1 MIRFLRRLKPFNS
14 IQFYIILMVVLAGM
28 IPAFFLTA
36 TLMNNYEKE
45 TVDADT
51 ATIINQANI
60 LAAQISREN
69 YITNVGSL
77 RLEEQMELISAYNET
92 RIMIVNSAYEVIYD
106 TYEFDLGKSV
116 ISESVFNALDGDV
129 YHTYDAQNEYIGV
142 VVPISDSQSGEI
154 NGALAVSVST
164 TNLTDTL
171 RHMWTTAIM
180 MVAVIL
186 VLVVMIAVFGTR
198 KLMKPFEK
206 MSDSID
212 QMEMDFAN
220 DKLNVLDYA
229 ETREVSEAFNKMLSR
244 MKTVDDSR
252 KDFVANVSH
261 ELKTPLASVKVLA
274 DSLVTQENVPIEMYQ
289 EFMIDI
295 TQEIDREN
303 NIINDL
309 LALVKNDQGQAALEI
324 KSININE
331 LVEQTLKRLKPIIDL
346 HKIELVYEKLRPITA
361 EIDEGKMTRVF
372 TNLVENAI
380 KYNRD
385 GGWIHVTLNSDQQ
398 YFYFKVEDSGIGIP
412 KESLDHVFERFYRV
426 DKSHSREIGGTG
438 LGLAIVRSTVLLHR
452 GAIRVDS
459 TEGKG
464 STFTMRIPLVHEETE

>member
-36 TLMNNYEKE
+36 TLMNNYEQE
-45 TVDADT
+45 TVEADT
-51 ATIINQANI
+51 ATVINQANI
-60 LAAQISREN
+60 LAAQISNEN
-69 YITNVGSL
+69 YITNVSSL

-116 ISESVFNALDGDV
+116 ISESVFNALDGMV

-164 TNLTDTL
+164 TNLTDTI

-180 MVAVIL
+180 MVAAIL
-186 VLVVMIAVFGTR
+186 VLVVMIALFGTR

-244 MKTVDDSR
+244 MKNVDDSR

-361 EIDEGKMTRVF
+361 EIDEGKMNRVF

>member
-1 MIRFLRRLKPFNS
+1 
-14 IQFYIILMVVLAGM
+14 
-28 IPAFFLTA
+28 
-36 TLMNNYEKE
+36 
-45 TVDADT
+45 
-51 ATIINQANI
+51 
-60 LAAQISREN
+60 
-69 YITNVGSL
+69 
-77 RLEEQMELISAYNET
+77 MELISAYNET

-116 ISESVFNALDGDV
+116 ISESVFNALDGMV

-164 TNLTDTL
+164 TNLTDTI

-180 MVAVIL
+180 MVAAIL
-186 VLVVMIAVFGTR
+186 VLVVMIALFGTR

-244 MKTVDDSR
+244 MKNVDDSR

>member
-36 TLMNNYEKE
+36 TLMNNYEQE
-45 TVDADT
+45 TVEADT
-51 ATIINQANI
+51 ATVINQANI
-60 LAAQISREN
+60 LAAQISNEN
-69 YITNVGSL
+69 YITNVSSL

-116 ISESVFNALDGDV
+116 ISESVFNALDGMV

-164 TNLTDTL
+164 TNLTDTI

-180 MVAVIL
+180 MVAAIL
-186 VLVVMIAVFGTR
+186 VLVVMIALFGTR

-220 DKLNVLDYA
+220 DKLSVLDYA

-244 MKTVDDSR
+244 MKNVDDSR

-324 KSININE
+324 KSINVNE

>member
-1 MIRFLRRLKPFNS
+1 
-14 IQFYIILMVVLAGM
+14 MVVLAGM

-36 TLMNNYEKE
+36 TLMNNYEEE

-51 ATIINQANI
+51 ATVINQANI
-60 LAAQISREN
+60 LAAQISKES

-92 RIMIVNSAYEVIYD
+92 RIMIVNSQYEVIYD
-106 TYEFDLGKSV
+106 TYEFDLGKTV
-116 ISESVFNALDGDV
+116 ISESVFNALDGEV
-129 YHTYDAQNEYIGV
+129 FHSYDAQNEYIGV
-142 VVPISDSQSGEI
+142 VVPITDQESGEI

-171 RHMWTTAIM
+171 RHLWTTAVMID
-180 MVAVIL
+180 AAIL
-186 VLVVMIAVFGTR
+186 LLVVMLAVFGTR

-274 DSLVTQENVPIEMYQ
+274 DSLVNQENVPLETYQ

-295 TQEIDREN
+295 THEIDREN

-309 LALVKNDQGQAALEI
+309 LALVKNDQGQAALDI
-324 KSININE
+324 KSRNINE

-346 HKIELVYEKLRPITA
+346 HNIELVYEKFRPVTA
-361 EIDEGKMTRVF
+361 EIDEGKMSRVF

-412 KESLDHVFERFYRV
+412 PEAVEHIFERFYRV

-464 STFTMRIPLVHEETE
+464 STFTMRIPLIHEEGE

>member
-1 MIRFLRRLKPFNS
+1 MIKFLRRLKPFNS

-36 TLMNNYEKE
+36 TLMKNYEKE
-45 TVDADT
+45 TVDANT
-51 ATIINQANI
+51 ATVINQANI
-60 LAAQISREN
+60 LAAQISKEN

-92 RIMIVNSAYEVIYD
+92 RIMIVNSSYEVIYD

-116 ISESVFNALDGDV
+116 ISESVFNALDGEV
-129 YHTYDAQNEYIGV
+129 YHTYDVQNEYIGV
-142 VVPISDSQSGEI
+142 VVPINDSQSGEI
-154 NGALAVSVST
+154 NGALAISVST

-171 RHMWTTAIM
+171 GHMWTTAIL
-180 MVAVIL
+180 MVAAIL
-186 VLVVMIAVFGTR
+186 VLVVTIAVFGTR

-229 ETREVSEAFNKMLSR
+229 ETRAVSEAFNKMLSR
-244 MKTVDDSR
+244 MKNVDDSR

-261 ELKTPLASVKVLA
+261 ELKTPLTSVKVLA
-274 DSLVTQENVPIEMYQ
+274 DSLVAQENVPVEMYQ

-324 KSININE
+324 KSINVNE

-346 HKIELVYEKLRPITA
+346 HNIDLVYEKLRPITA

-412 KESLDHVFERFYRV
+412 KEALDHVFERFYRV

-452 GAIRVDS
+452 GAIRADS

>member
-1 MIRFLRRLKPFNS
+1 MIKFLRRFKPFKS
-14 IQFYIILMVVLAGM
+14 IQFYIILMVVLSGM

-36 TLMNNYEKE
+36 TMMNNYEEE
-45 TVDADT
+45 TVEADT
-51 ATIINQANI
+51 ATIVNQANI
-60 LAAQISREN
+60 LAAQISKES
-69 YITNVGSL
+69 YISSLGSI

-106 TYEFDLGKSV
+106 TYEFDLGKTV
-116 ISESVFNALDGDV
+116 ISEAVFNALDGK
-129 YHTYDAQNEYIGV
+129 TYRNYDSENEYIGV
-142 VVPISDSQSGEI
+142 VVPITNSKNGEI

-164 TNLTDTL
+164 TDLTDTL
-171 RHMWTTAIM
+171 RHMWTTAVM
-180 MVAVIL
+180 MVSAILILVIL
-186 VLVVMIAVFGTR
+186 FAVFGTK

-220 DKLNVLDYA
+220 DQLNVLDYA

-274 DSLVTQENVPIEMYQ
+274 DSLVAQEDVPLEVYRD
-289 EFMIDI
+289 FMTDI

-309 LALVKNDQGQAALEI
+309 LALVKNDQGQAALDI
-324 KSININE
+324 KSVNVNE
-331 LVEQTLKRLKPIIDL
+331 VVEQTMKRLKPIIDL
-346 HKIELVYEKLRPITA
+346 HNIELIYEKLKPITA
-361 EIDEGKMTRVF
+361 EIDETKMTRVF
-372 TNLVENAI
+372 TNLIENAV

-385 GGWIHVTLNSDQQ
+385 SGWIRVTLNSDQQ

>member
-36 TLMNNYEKE
+36 TLMNNYEQE
-45 TVDADT
+45 TVEADT
-51 ATIINQANI
+51 ATVINQANI
-60 LAAQISREN
+60 LAAQISNEN
-69 YITNVGSL
+69 YITNVSSL

-116 ISESVFNALDGDV
+116 ISESVFNALDGMV

-164 TNLTDTL
+164 TNLTDTI

-180 MVAVIL
+180 MVAAIL
-186 VLVVMIAVFGTR
+186 VLVVMIALFGTR

-220 DKLNVLDYA
+220 DKLSVLDYA

-244 MKTVDDSR
+244 MKNVDDSR

>member
-116 ISESVFNALDGDV
+116 ISESVFNALDGAV

-324 KSININE
+324 KSMNINE

>member
-1 MIRFLRRLKPFNS
+1 
-14 IQFYIILMVVLAGM
+14 MVVLAGM

-36 TLMNNYEKE
+36 TLMNNYEEE

-51 ATIINQANI
+51 ATVINQANI
-60 LAAQISREN
+60 LAAQISKES

-92 RIMIVNSAYEVIYD
+92 RIMIVNSQYEVIYD
-106 TYEFDLGKSV
+106 TYEFDLGKTV

-129 YHTYDAQNEYIGV
+129 FHSYDAQNEYIGV
-142 VVPISDSQSGEI
+142 VVPITDQESGEI

-171 RHMWTTAIM
+171 RHLWTTAVMID
-180 MVAVIL
+180 AAIL
-186 VLVVMIAVFGTR
+186 LLVVMLAVFGTR

-274 DSLVTQENVPIEMYQ
+274 DSLVNQENIPLETYQ

-295 TQEIDREN
+295 THEIDREN

-309 LALVKNDQGQAALEI
+309 LALVKNDQGQAALDI
-324 KSININE
+324 KSRNINE

-346 HKIELVYEKLRPITA
+346 HNIELVYEKFRPVTA
-361 EIDEGKMTRVF
+361 EIDEGKMSRVF

-398 YFYFKVEDSGIGIP
+398 YFYFKVEDSGVGIP
-412 KESLDHVFERFYRV
+412 QEAVEHIFERFYRV

-464 STFTMRIPLVHEETE
+464 STFTMRIPLIHEEGE

>member
-1 MIRFLRRLKPFNS
+1 MIKFLRRLKPFNS

-36 TLMNNYEKE
+36 TLMKNYEKE
-45 TVDADT
+45 TVDANT
-51 ATIINQANI
+51 ATVINQANI
-60 LAAQISREN
+60 LAAQISKEN

-92 RIMIVNSAYEVIYD
+92 RIMIVNSSYEVIYD

-116 ISESVFNALDGDV
+116 ISESVFNALDGEV
-129 YHTYDAQNEYIGV
+129 YHTYDVQNEYIGV
-142 VVPISDSQSGEI
+142 VVPINDSQSGEI
-154 NGALAVSVST
+154 NGALAISVST

-171 RHMWTTAIM
+171 GHMWTTAIL
-180 MVAVIL
+180 MVAAIL
-186 VLVVMIAVFGTR
+186 VLVVTIAVFGTR

-229 ETREVSEAFNKMLSR
+229 ETRAVSEAFNKMLSR
-244 MKTVDDSR
+244 MKNVDDSR

-261 ELKTPLASVKVLA
+261 ELKTPLTSVKVLA
-274 DSLVTQENVPIEMYQ
+274 DSLVAQDNVPVEMYQ

-324 KSININE
+324 KSINVNE

-346 HKIELVYEKLRPITA
+346 HNIDLVYEKLRPITA

-412 KESLDHVFERFYRV
+412 KEALDHVFERFYRV

-452 GAIRVDS
+452 GAIRADS

>member
-36 TLMNNYEKE
+36 TLMNNYEQE
-45 TVDADT
+45 TVEADT
-51 ATIINQANI
+51 ATVINQANI
-60 LAAQISREN
+60 LAAQISNEN
-69 YITNVGSL
+69 YITNVSSL

-116 ISESVFNALDGDV
+116 ISESVFNALDGMV

-142 VVPISDSQSGEI
+142 VVPISDSQSGKI

-164 TNLTDTL
+164 TNLTDTI

-180 MVAVIL
+180 MVAAIL
-186 VLVVMIAVFGTR
+186 VLVVMIALFGTR

-220 DKLNVLDYA
+220 DKLSVLDYA

-244 MKTVDDSR
+244 MKNVDDSR

>member
-1 MIRFLRRLKPFNS
+1 MIKFLRRLKPFNS

-28 IPAFFLTA
+28 IPALFLTT

-45 TVDADT
+45 TVDANT
-51 ATIINQANI
+51 ATVINQANI
-60 LAAQISREN
+60 LAAQISKEN

-92 RIMIVNSAYEVIYD
+92 RIMIVNSSYEVIYD

-116 ISESVFNALDGDV
+116 ISESVFNALDGEV
-129 YHTYDAQNEYIGV
+129 YHTYDVQNEYIGV
-142 VVPISDSQSGEI
+142 VVPINDSQSGEI
-154 NGALAVSVST
+154 NGALAISVST

-171 RHMWTTAIM
+171 RHMWTTAIL

-186 VLVVMIAVFGTR
+186 VLVVTIAVFGTR

-229 ETREVSEAFNKMLSR
+229 ETRAVSEAFNKMLSR
-244 MKTVDDSR
+244 MKNVDDSR

-261 ELKTPLASVKVLA
+261 ELKTPLTSVKVLA
-274 DSLVTQENVPIEMYQ
+274 DSLVAQENVPVEMYQ

-324 KSININE
+324 KSINVNE

-346 HKIELVYEKLRPITA
+346 HKIDLVYEKLRPITA
-361 EIDEGKMTRVF
+361 EIDEVKMTRVF

-412 KESLDHVFERFYRV
+412 KEALDHVFERFYRV

-452 GAIRVDS
+452 GAIRADS

>member
-1 MIRFLRRLKPFNS
+1 
-14 IQFYIILMVVLAGM
+14 MVVLAGM

-36 TLMNNYEKE
+36 TLMNNYEEE

-51 ATIINQANI
+51 ATVINQANI
-60 LAAQISREN
+60 LAAQISKES

-92 RIMIVNSAYEVIYD
+92 RIMIVNSQYEVIYD
-106 TYEFDLGKSV
+106 TYEFDLGKTV
-116 ISESVFNALDGDV
+116 ISESVFNALDGEV
-129 YHTYDAQNEYIGV
+129 FHSYDSQNEYIGV
-142 VVPISDSQSGEI
+142 VVPITDQESGEI

-171 RHMWTTAIM
+171 RHLWTTAVMID
-180 MVAVIL
+180 AAIL
-186 VLVVMIAVFGTR
+186 LLVVMLAVFGTR

-274 DSLVTQENVPIEMYQ
+274 DSLVNQENIPLETYQ

-295 TQEIDREN
+295 THEIDREN

-309 LALVKNDQGQAALEI
+309 LALVKNDQGQAALDI
-324 KSININE
+324 KSRNINE

-346 HKIELVYEKLRPITA
+346 HNIELVYEKFRPVTA
-361 EIDEGKMTRVF
+361 EIDEGKMSRVF

-412 KESLDHVFERFYRV
+412 QEAVEHIFERFYRV

-464 STFTMRIPLVHEETE
+464 STFTMRIPLIHEEGE

>member
-295 TQEIDREN
+295 AQEIDREN

-309 LALVKNDQGQAALEI
+309 LALVKNDQGQAALDI
-324 KSININE
+324 KSMNVNE
-331 LVEQTLKRLKPIIDL
+331 LVEHTLKRLKPIIDL